1 MSKWALL
8 TGTVGGILGIV
19 TAVFGIV
26 WVFIHVL
33 FSNEIVSYCSMLS
46 DYLMGIMYPGFPRV
60 YTLSQYPIPYF
71 PSASLF
77 GLASFVLAVFLIVT
91 GILFGLGFYG
101 TYKIG
106 GGSMGVVGLAS
117 SVIGMVA
124 GALLITVGN
133 LTTGYVYAYALVEM
147 SSVPTYPVATPNFVV
162 MWIGFIVLGVTCIML
177 GSASMRVR
185 EMTEKPTAFYVAGT
199 LSILCAVDFIVGGLV
214 NIVGGH
220 IMGGSLRILGLMN
233 QLREG
238 SSLAGIYI
246 IGFALLFAAF
256 ILWAWA
262 FYSSR
267 SL

>member
-1 MSKWALL
+1 MSKGALL
-8 TGTVGGILGIV
+8 TGTVGGIMGAV

-26 WVFIHVL
+26 WVFVHVI

-46 DYLMGIMYPGFPRV
+46 NYLIGMIYPDFPRF
-60 YTLSQYPIPYF
+60 YALSQYPIPYF

-77 GLASFVLAVFLIVT
+77 GVASFILAMLLIVT

-106 GGSMGVVGLAS
+106 GGIMGVVGLAS
-117 SVIGMVA
+117 SVKGMVA
-124 GALLITVGN
+124 GALLIIVGN
-133 LTTGYVYAYALVEM
+133 LTTGYVYAYTLVEM
-147 SSVPTYPVATPNFVV
+147 ASVPFYPVTTPNFVV
-162 MWIGFIVLGVTCIML
+162 MWIGFIVLGVTCIIL

-185 EMTEKPTAFYVAGT
+185 EMTEKPSAFYAAGT
-199 LSILCAVDFIVGGLV
+199 LSILCAVDFIAGGLV

-220 IMGGSLRILGLMN
+220 TMGGLLRLLGLMN

-246 IGFALLFAAF
+246 IGFALIFIAF